1 MLSWIGVPAM
11 PHGELA
17 VFTLP
22 ACIAAVGVVSVLVVS
37 LRSLQSTL
45 LHSEDELLDGL
56 RKCCNSNDCLS
67 VLALNPSIASGV
79 EVEHARNR
87 GHVSGEL
94 PARSSRLTTTASSP
108 VERGLDNRTDD
119 PEAGHRRDSS
129 PETVV
134 QSNGQRIPDLELAR
148 GFAAISN
155 LPDVHPA
162 MLDRIRRAV
171 QLLRSCSYP
180 LEDICSVLTF
190 ASVYFEELGR
200 HLDEQSP
207 ANTGNVVALLMF
219 IAHSYIEDETCPL
232 KVWHAH
238 VFSDYCTIP
247 DLNKVIMQILETRGF
262 KLCVKKATATRRH
275 ACLLASARCR
285 SQH

>member
-129 PETVV
+129 PETVSV
-134 QSNGQRIPDLELAR
+134 GDGDRLCSRMDNEFQIWSWRGALRRFQTCPTFIPL
-148 GFAAISN
+148 
-155 LPDVHPA
+155 
-162 MLDRIRRAV
+162 
-171 QLLRSCSYP
+171 CW